1 MLLYNKG
8 KDKMKRQ
15 PEGWEKIFAND
26 ATDKE
31 IIPKI
36 QQELIQL
43 KKKKKAIKKMG
54 RRSKQTFF
62 QRRYTGT

>member
-43 KKKKKAIKKMG
+43 KKKKAIKKMG

>member
-43 KKKKKAIKKMG
+43 KKKKKSNQKNGQKI
-54 RRSKQTFF
+54 
-62 QRRYTGT
+62 